1 MYTPPPSFPRPPPSP
16 RPPVPPPL
24 PFSLSSLP
32 LTSPYEAYFGINSA
46 ASLITDAGLNYD
58 KMLYLEVGGAS
69 QQIAWWKSQESHE
82 AGQFAR
88 FKATQASKG
97 IVHMAYPNAVVGIK
111 SKYKKQLYAASVLG
125 DGGDRLV
132 AHLVIHALKTR
143 PAVATKVEVPCMP
156 EGLRLTLKTGKK
168 VGSKSGWLQS
178 NGRDTGASGGI
189 TDFYKVNSLADVAG
203 DPTVRAFFTKH
214 PTGEIAAS
222 GTQSKTQ
229 CHTFMKK
236 MFAAEKDEVGGT
248 RKTYADLFEMHRLN
262 YCKDHKAMTMT
273 SVGTVDPAKIT
284 ANHSVVF
291 NSGVLANERS
301 FIKSKRKAN
310 VPFTFAELKEV
321 GENAC
326 SGDGR
331 TKIRKDKGSPHLGPS
346 ISGYDLPGQCAAIT
360 EAVLVRACNVAR
372 ARVWCSCVCAPPNQ
386 I

>member
-1 MYTPPPSFPRPPPSP
+1 MPPFPLSLLSSP
-16 RPPVPPPL
+16 F
-24 PFSLSSLP
+24 PFPLSSL
-32 LTSPYEAYFGINSA
+32 LFLSSPYEAYFGINSA
-46 ASLITDAGLNYD
+46 ASLITGAGLDYD

-132 AHLVIHALKTR
+132 AHLVIHAVKTK

-156 EGLRLTLKTGKK
+156 EGLRLTLKTGQK
-168 VGSKSGWLQS
+168 VGSKDGWLQS
-178 NGRDTGASGGI
+178 NGHDTGASGGI
-189 TDFYKVNSLADVAG
+189 KDFYKVNSLADVAG

-248 RKTYADLFEMHRLN
+248 KKTYEDLFAMHRLN
-262 YCKDHKAMTMT
+262 YCKDHKAMTISST
-273 SVGTVDPAKIT
+273 KVNPAKIT

-301 FIKSKRKAN
+301 FIKSKRTAN
-310 VPFTFAELKEV
+310 MPFTFAELKEV

-326 SGDGR
+326 SGDDR
-331 TKIRKDKGSPHLGPS
+331 TKIRLDKGSPHLGPS
-346 ISGYDLPGQCAAIT
+346 ISDFDLPGQCAAIT
-360 EAVLVRACNVAR
+360 EAVLVRACNVVAR
-372 ARVWCSCVCAPPNQ
+372 ARAWCSCICAPPNQ
-386 I
+386 T